1 MQFTKTA
8 EQLAARRARVK
19 ELIESGRV
27 ETEANKKRKKKEQ
40 NYFQALEDRAEI
52 ILAGIK

>member
-1 MQFTKTA
+1 MQITKTP

-19 ELIESGRV
+19 QFFVNGRV
-27 ETEANKKRKKKEQ
+27 ETEANKNRKKKEQ
-40 NYFQALEDRAEI
+40 KYFQALEDRAEL

>member
-1 MQFTKTA
+1 MQFTKTP

-27 ETEANKKRKKKEQ
+27 ETEANKNRKKKEQ
-40 NYFQALEDRAEI
+40 KYFQALEDRAEI

>member
-19 ELIESGRV
+19 ELMQEGRV
-27 ETEANKKRKKKEQ
+27 ETEANKNRKKKEQ
-40 NYFQALEDRAEI
+40 KYFQALEDRAEI
-52 ILAGIK
+52 ILAGLK

>member
-19 ELIESGRV
+19 ELMREGRV
-27 ETEANKKRKKKEQ
+27 ETEANKNRKKKAQ
-40 NYFQALEDRAEI
+40 KYFDQLQDRADL
-52 ILAGIK
+52 ILAGLK